1 MLVYQEHYEIASSR
15 EATQFPAKR
24 GWRDGFQ
31 REPAPFLAFFAFA
44 ALADV
49 LVQSPIPAAARH
61 RRSD

>member
-31 REPAPFLAFFAFA
+31 REPASLPFPMF
-44 ALADV
+44 V
-49 LVQSPIPAAARH
+49 PI
-61 RRSD
+61 